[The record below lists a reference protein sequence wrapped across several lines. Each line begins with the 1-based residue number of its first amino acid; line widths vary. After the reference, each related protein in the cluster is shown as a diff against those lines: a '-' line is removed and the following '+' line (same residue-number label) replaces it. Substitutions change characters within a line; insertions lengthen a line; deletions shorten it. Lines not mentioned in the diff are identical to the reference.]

1 MAKKKPGAKVPA
13 TAEPVIKH
21 ARIELPEDVYER
33 LKKVAER
40 SLLPVAAYIR
50 RAVLNQIE
58 ADEERLGG
66 KR

>member
-1 MAKKKPGAKVPA
+1 MAKKKAEKKVPA
-13 TAEPVIKH
+13 TAEPVTRH
-21 ARIELPEDVYER
+21 ARIELPDEVYQR
-33 LKKVAER
+33 LKNVADK

-50 RAVLNQIE
+50 KAVLEKIE